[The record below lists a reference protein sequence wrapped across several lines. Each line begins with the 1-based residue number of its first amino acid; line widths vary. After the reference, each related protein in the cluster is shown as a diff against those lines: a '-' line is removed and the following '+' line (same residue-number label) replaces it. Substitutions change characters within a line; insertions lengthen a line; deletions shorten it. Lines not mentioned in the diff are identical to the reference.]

1 MKTAC
6 DCGDVYCIECH
17 KIEGPDSRTGP
28 DLVAWYFDEG
38 ISGG

>member
-6 DCGDVYCIECH
+6 DCGGVYCIEGH
-17 KIEGPDSRTGP
+17 RIEGPDSRTGL
-28 DLVAWYFDEG
+28 DLVAWYFEEG